1 MFPALEK
8 ELIPCS
14 VIWWTDKDIE
24 AHTAFSLY
32 DEMDPNDITISSHG
46 RVINP
51 LTHLHLGT

>member
-1 MFPALEK
+1 MEK

-24 AHTAFSLY
+24 AHTAFSFY
-32 DEMDPNDITISSHG
+32 DEMNPNDITISSHG

-51 LTHLHLGT
+51 LAHLHLDT